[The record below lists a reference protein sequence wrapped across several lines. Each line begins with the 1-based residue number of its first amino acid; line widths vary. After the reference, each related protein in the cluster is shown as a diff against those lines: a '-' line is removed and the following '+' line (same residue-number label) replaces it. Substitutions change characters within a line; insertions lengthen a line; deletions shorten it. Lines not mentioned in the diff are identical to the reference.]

1 MYNIDVKNSILEM
14 KYGEEEIEIF
24 DFLSINIGE
33 NPIRREMIVTKDGKD
48 FITITKG
55 LTKPIELSI
64 SFTISF
70 DEDLEKFTVY
80 PLKVVVFT
88 VKDTKNKKVL
98 KLDCGLVIK
107 CDIEDIEDIEET
119 DYKKITLF
127 IQAPVKSLTYE

>member
-14 KYGEEEIEIF
+14 KYHGEEVEIF

-33 NPIRREMIVTKDGKD
+33 SPIRHKMIGSKNGKD

-55 LTKPIELSI
+55 LTKPIKLSI
-64 SFTISF
+64 SFTICN
-70 DEDLEKFTVY
+70 DDLETFIDY
-80 PLKVVVFT
+80 QLKVVDFT
-88 VKDTKNKKVL
+88 VVDTKNKKVL
-98 KLDCGLVIK
+98 KLDCGLVVK
-107 CDIEDIEDIEET
+107 CDIEDVEET